1 MPRET
6 EWTNHFETST
16 HSCCTTD
23 HARHGSCIVFLYA
36 MANAAQFPGASSDS
50 KLLMIHADDLGMC
63 HSVNRA
69 IMMALENGAVNS
81 ASLMVPCP
89 CFQEAAESARQHP
102 GYDIGI
108 HSTLISEWE
117 SYRWGP
123 VSQRDH
129 GADLVD
135 DNGYFWPRNSL
146 LQASPER
153 IHEEISAQ
161 ITLAKQAGVEPTH
174 LDSHMLS
181 VARPG
186 YISAYIRAAR
196 EFGLPF
202 LIDEHWHAGAS
213 REGAAT
219 AHDVV
224 IDDLLQAHFKLS
236 PDDLEEY
243 YFSALRGLKPGL
255 NMLIVHPGFDD
266 DELRTITAGCWP
278 YGAAWRQR
286 DFEIVMSAELQ
297 SALRENGIQLVN
309 WRTIKS
315 AFGNQTGSLPAG
327 RQRAV

>member
-1 MPRET
+1 VYSFSLRMT
-6 EWTNHFETST
+6 
-16 HSCCTTD
+16 
-23 HARHGSCIVFLYA
+23 
-36 MANAAQFPGASSDS
+36 NAAQFLGASLDS

-63 HSVNRA
+63 DSVNRA
-69 IMMALENGAVNS
+69 ISMALETGAVNS

-89 CFQEAAESARQHP
+89 CFQEAAEWARQHP
-102 GYDIGI
+102 QHDIGI

-123 VSQRDH
+123 VSRSEH
-129 GADLVD
+129 GSDLID
-135 DNGYFWPRNSL
+135 GNGYFWPRNNL
-146 LQASPER
+146 LRASPER
-153 IHEEISAQ
+153 VHEEISAQ
-161 ITLAKQAGVEPTH
+161 ITLARQAGVDPTH

-186 YISAYIRAAR
+186 YITAYIRAAR

-202 LIDEHWHAGAS
+202 LIDEYWHSCAS

-219 AHDVV
+219 AQDVV
-224 IDDLLQAHFKLS
+224 VNDLLQAHFKLS
-236 PDDLEEY
+236 PDDLKEY
-243 YFSALRGLKPGL
+243 YLSALSGLKPGL
-255 NMLIVHPGFDD
+255 NVLIVHPGFDD
-266 DELRTITAGCWP
+266 DELRTITANCRP

-286 DFEIVMSAELQ
+286 DFEIVMSAQFQ

-315 AFGNQTGSLPAG
+315 ALGSRTDLLPAG

>member
-1 MPRET
+1 MT
-6 EWTNHFETST
+6 
-16 HSCCTTD
+16 
-23 HARHGSCIVFLYA
+23 
-36 MANAAQFPGASSDS
+36 NAAQFPGASSDS

-63 HSVNRA
+63 DSVNRA
-69 IMMALENGAVNS
+69 ITMALETGAVNS
-81 ASLMVPCP
+81 ASLMAPCP
-89 CFQEAAESARQHP
+89 CFQEAAEWARQHP
-102 GYDIGI
+102 RYDIGI

-123 VSQRDH
+123 VSRSEH

-135 DNGYFWPRNSL
+135 GNGYFWPRNSL
-146 LQASPER
+146 LCASPER
-153 IHEEISAQ
+153 VQEEISAQ
-161 ITLAKQAGVEPTH
+161 ITLAKQAGVDPTH

-186 YISAYIRAAR
+186 YITAYIRAAR

-202 LIDEHWHAGAS
+202 LIDEYWHSCAS

-219 AHDVV
+219 AQDVV
-224 IDDLLQAHFKLS
+224 VNDLLQAHFKLS
-236 PDDLEEY
+236 PEDLEEY
-243 YFSALRGLKPGL
+243 YLSALRGLKPGL
-255 NMLIVHPGFDD
+255 NALIVHPGFND
-266 DELRTITAGCWP
+266 DELRAITADCQP

-286 DFEIVMSAELQ
+286 DFEIVMSAQFQ

-315 AFGNQTGSLPAG
+315 ALGSRTGFLPAE

>member
-1 MPRET
+1 M
-6 EWTNHFETST
+6 
-16 HSCCTTD
+16 
-23 HARHGSCIVFLYA
+23 
-36 MANAAQFPGASSDS
+36 MNAAHILRVPSDS
-50 KLLMIHADDLGMC
+50 RLLMIHADDLGMC

-69 IMMALENGAVNS
+69 IAMALESGAVNS
-81 ASLMVPCP
+81 ASLMAPCP
-89 CFQEAAESARQHP
+89 RFQEAAEWTRQHP
-102 GYDIGI
+102 EYDIGI

-123 VSQRDH
+123 VSKSEH

-146 LQASPER
+146 LRTSPER
-153 IHEEISAQ
+153 VHAEISAQ
-161 ITLAKQAGVEPTH
+161 ITLAKQAGVDPTH

-186 YISAYIRAAR
+186 YISAYIKAAR

-202 LIDEHWHAGAS
+202 LIDEYWHSCAS

-219 AHDVV
+219 AQDVV

-243 YFSALRGLKPGL
+243 YLSALRGLKPGL
-255 NMLIVHPGFDD
+255 NVLIVHPGFDD
-266 DELRTITAGCWP
+266 DELRAITADCQP

-286 DFEIVMSAELQ
+286 DFEIVMSAQFQ

-309 WRTIKS
+309 WRTIQS
-315 AFGNQTGSLPAG
+315 AFGSQTGLLPSG
-327 RQRAV
+327 HKRAV